1 MPTML
6 RAASLAA
13 AKSNPVAKTTQAPM
27 SSDCQSLPARSA
39 PAQICRTA

>member
-13 AKSNPVAKTTQAPM
+13 AESRPTASTTQAPK
-27 SSDCQSLPARSA
+27 SSVVQSLPARSA
-39 PAQICRTA
+39 PI